1 MSLKVSGLP
10 FAGPYLS
17 TDDLDDRSGVYLIV
31 DQADGQNHAIDCGS
45 RQMCGDASHRMI
57 AAIVGRG
64 VRAGNLPLLC
74 VPPPRHAADGTSRDR
89 INAPQGPCVSVR
101 GPLVTSE
108 DTRVRHGLVA
118 ATFRSL

>member
-1 MSLKVSGLP
+1 MSLNVSGLT
-10 FAGPYLS
+10 FDGPYLS

-74 VPPPRHAADGTSRDR
+74 VPPPGMQQTGRREIESTLRKDHAFPCGDR
-89 INAPQGPCVSVR
+89 
-101 GPLVTSE
+101 
-108 DTRVRHGLVA
+108 
-118 ATFRSL
+118 

>member
-1 MSLKVSGLP
+1 MSLNVSGLT
-10 FAGPYLS
+10 FDGPYLS

-64 VRAGNLPLLC
+64 VARATCRCCVFPPPACSRRDVARSNQRSARTMRFRAGTASHL
-74 VPPPRHAADGTSRDR
+74 
-89 INAPQGPCVSVR
+89 
-101 GPLVTSE
+101 
-108 DTRVRHGLVA
+108 
-118 ATFRSL
+118 